1 MTFTNDFSSY
11 RVNLYERMHG
21 WMLDCLFFLVN
32 ELALHFVAFS
42 FLSLG
47 LTWWRP
53 INLCM
58 GRDGKSFS
66 LATEKG
72 DCSRPSKRCIGS
84 DCWSSREATGK
95 GHGPQ
100 DWLLLETCMLCIK
113 QFGMM
118 WCRNVEIVSRKGLLD
133 GERAITFTTAAGAVR
148 GTRVLVACGTQHCA
162 GGLIINMMRV
172 SPLAIFLDTRDNQFI
187 CFQMPLCFSLLPRLS
202 IRCMQCIRRRNG
214 LRFIAFDCP
223 MAISLKDIVV

>member
-118 WCRNVEIVSRKGLLD
+118 WCRTVEIVSRKGLLD
-133 GERAITFTTAAGAVR
+133 GERAITFTTAVGAVTGIGR
-148 GTRVLVACGTQHCA
+148 LWDSTLRRTDY
-162 GGLIINMMRV
+162 LINQMRV

-214 LRFIAFDCP
+214 LRFIAFDCR